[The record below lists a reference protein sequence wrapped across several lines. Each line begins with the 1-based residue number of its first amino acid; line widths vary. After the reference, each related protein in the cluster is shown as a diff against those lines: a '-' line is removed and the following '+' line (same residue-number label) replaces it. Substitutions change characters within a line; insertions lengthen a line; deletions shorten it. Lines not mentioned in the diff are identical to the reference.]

1 MIRLIFLTVALI
13 PVIILAKSL
22 EKFDDEVF
30 LGHHEQEF
38 DSSLEPGKITGK
50 ASKH

>member
-22 EKFDDEVF
+22 EKFGDEVF
-30 LGHHEQEF
+30 LGHEQEF
-38 DSSLEPGKITGK
+38 DSSLEPGKIAGK
-50 ASKH
+50 ASKQ